1 MLSENI
7 NAERRNVIDRFAA
20 CLTPIRV
27 SRRLSHERQRWNKRH
42 VPKLHYAT
50 IPPDNSIEVARN
62 LATTAAEHRE

>member
-27 SRRLSHERQRWNKRH
+27 SRRLNDNGGTSDAFQNSITRQS
-42 VPKLHYAT
+42 
-50 IPPDNSIEVARN
+50 PPDNSIEVARN